1 MEVMYKSITK
11 LAFTFIILV
20 MAVLKGNCQS
30 SLPEDLINN
39 PIPDQLK
46 YLEEKT
52 RIYENYRAIREDMFQ
67 KIKQNVIDTVKSAH
81 KDIRALHSEVKG
93 LNIKIDSLN
102 NSLASTKEKL
112 EEISITKNSMK
123 VLGME
128 VNKASY
134 NALMWTIIA
143 VLVCLLVFGFIAF
156 KSNVAITQKTR
167 RELEELKDEF
177 EEYRKTSREA
187 REKMSMDHF
196 NELRR
201 LRGGG

>member
-11 LAFTFIILV
+11 FVFTLLILA
-20 MAVLKGNCQS
+20 MPVLKVHSQS
-30 SLPEDLINN
+30 SLPDDLVKSSL
-39 PIPDQLK
+39 PDQMK
-46 YLEEKT
+46 YLEERT

-67 KIKQNVIDTVKSAH
+67 KLKHNVIDSVTFAH
-81 KDIRALHSEVKG
+81 KNIIALRSEVKG
-93 LNIKIDSLN
+93 LNSKIDSLDKT
-102 NSLASTKEKL
+102 LASTKEML
-112 EEISITKNSMK
+112 DEMTTTKNSMK

-134 NALMWTIIA
+134 NGLMWTIIA

-156 KSNVAITQKTR
+156 RSNVAITQKTR

-177 EEYRKTSREA
+177 EGYRKTSREA

-201 LRGGG
+201 LRGG